1 MRDVLRYLIASLV
14 VMAVGAPVN
23 AALAA
28 EPPSGKQDT
37 TAAVQS
43 DSAAP
48 IAEAPSPATLA
59 AAARRIAEGEGLVIT
74 DIVVGNGATAMTG
87 AIVRVHY
94 TGWLY
99 DPASADGKGLK
110 FDSSVDRNEPFTF
123 PLGQQRVIRGW
134 DLGVAGMQSGG
145 KRRLLIP
152 ADLAY
157 GARGAG
163 GLIPP
168 NATLLF
174 DVELIS
180 FRPPM

>member
-1 MRDVLRYLIASLV
+1 MRDFSRFFITTSLV
-14 VMAVGAPVN
+14 LVAVGVSVN
-23 AALAA
+23 AASA
-28 EPPSGKQDT
+28 EQAPVKQDT

-43 DSAAP
+43 DAAATSTDA
-48 IAEAPSPATLA
+48 ISPAPLV
-59 AAARRIAEGEGLVIT
+59 AAARRIAEGEGIVIT
-74 DIVVGNGATAMTG
+74 DLVVGNSAPAMTG

-99 DPASADGKGLK
+99 DPASVDGKGLK

-134 DLGVAGMQSGG
+134 DLGVAGMQRGG

-163 GLIPP
+163 GLIPA

>member
-1 MRDVLRYLIASLV
+1 MRKTLRPL
-14 VMAVGAPVN
+14 MAAV
-23 AALAA
+23 ALLGGMGCVQPTLA
-28 EPPSGKQDT
+28 EPPSVPASSADSDAP
-37 TAAVQS
+37 TAA
-43 DSAAP
+43 D
-48 IAEAPSPATLA
+48 LA
-59 AAARRIAEGEGLVIT
+59 AAAKRIAEGQGLGIT
-74 DIVVGNGATAMTG
+74 DLAVGKGNPALTG

-99 DPASADGKGLK
+99 DPKAVDGKGLK
-110 FDSSVDRNEPFTF
+110 FDSSLDRNQPFTF
-123 PLGQQRVIRGW
+123 PLGQERVIRGW
-134 DLGVAGMQSGG
+134 DLGVAGMQVGG

-152 ADLAY
+152 SELAY

-174 DVELIS
+174 EVELLS